1 MTDVQNYLSKLV
13 TIERYILEQQQAF
26 PEATGILTN
35 LLYDIALAAKI
46 IASKTTRAGL
56 AEILGSAGEENVQ
69 GEEVQKLDLFAQRT
83 LYRLN
88 DHTGRLAVMASEEVE
103 DIIPIPDRFPTGPY
117 VLVFDPLDG
126 SSNIDMNVSIGTIF
140 GIYRRK
146 TTEGR
151 GALEDVLQPG
161 RSLVAAG
168 YVLYGASTMLVY
180 STGRGVH
187 GFTLDPAIGEFLL
200 SHPNIKLPDRP
211 KYYSV
216 NQGYQPYWSPGVQA
230 YTEWL
235 QRDTP
240 EKKGLS
246 LRYIGSLVADFHRN
260 LLSGGVFY
268 YPADSK
274 DPKKSGGKLRLV
286 YEAAPLA
293 FLVEQA
299 GGYASDG
306 VRPILDIEPQKLHQ
320 RVPMFIG
327 NRMLVEKAEAL
338 IRQHD
343 VYA

>member
-69 GEEVQKLDLFAQRT
+69 GEEVQKLDVFAQRT

-161 RSLVAAG
+161 RNLVAAG

-235 QRDTP
+235 QRDTS

-306 VRPILDIEPQKLHQ
+306 ARPILDIEPQKLHQ

-343 VYA
+343 MYA